1 MWVYWDDGVVLL
13 VFLYCVS
20 VDCVAYETEAEI
32 NFEVS
37 VKKDEYL
44 NYFLYLCKLVGE
56 GFAPIILLLYKKIHK
71 IVYIYYGKRN

>member
-13 VFLYCVS
+13 EFLYCVS

-37 VKKDEYL
+37 VKKDE
-44 NYFLYLCKLVGE
+44 
-56 GFAPIILLLYKKIHK
+56 
-71 IVYIYYGKRN
+71 

>member
-1 MWVYWDDGVVLL
+1 MWVYWDDVVVLL

-37 VKKDEYL
+37 VKKDE
-44 NYFLYLCKLVGE
+44 
-56 GFAPIILLLYKKIHK
+56 
-71 IVYIYYGKRN
+71 